1 MIPWKMQEEKEM
13 VAFYATML
21 DDKLTLAIIEKNE
34 ISSKLEA
41 LHFAEFFWKM
51 VQKSNEIQYEG
62 DAINCE
68 YLLEKVIITLMAYFR
83 SSGYEEEWEQFS
95 DL

>member
-1 MIPWKMQEEKEM
+1 MIPWKIQAEKEI
-13 VAFYATML
+13 VIFYANIL
-21 DDKLTLAIIEKNE
+21 EDKFPLKIIEKNE
-34 ISSKLEA
+34 INSKEEA

-51 VQKSNEIQYEG
+51 VQKSNEVQYEG
-62 DAINCE
+62 NAINCE

-83 SSGYEEEWEQFS
+83 SSGYEEEWEIFS